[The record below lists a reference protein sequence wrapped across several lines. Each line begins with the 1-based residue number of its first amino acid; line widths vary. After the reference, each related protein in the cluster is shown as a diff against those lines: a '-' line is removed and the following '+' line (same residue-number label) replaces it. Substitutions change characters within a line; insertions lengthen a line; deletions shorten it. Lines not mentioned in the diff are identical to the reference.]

1 MRSKHY
7 IDAHMRLHAGA
18 VHIWAA
24 DLDAVDTQIE
34 RLLDE
39 QERERGARIVREPV
53 RQRWMAARGVLR
65 VLLGNY
71 LHEHPSAL
79 RFAREARGKP
89 MLDLPGG
96 GRLRFNLSHSG
107 GLAVYALTE
116 MCAVG
121 VDVELVDRRMGAV
134 GRPDEVALAQRVLG
148 SATAERLRKLD
159 PQPHRQDFLRAWVRH
174 EAEGKRL
181 GVGARHEAEGRR
193 LGVGVRN
200 SPVQARM
207 RGSRPW
213 IAELDLGRDAVGAVA
228 LAVAPVDFQVYAID
242 FRACGSILP
251 VSTIMTHHDE
261 PNVSKYS

>member
-1 MRSKHY
+1 
-7 IDAHMRLHAGA
+7 MRLHAGA
-18 VHIWAA
+18 VHIWTA

-39 QERERGARIVREPV
+39 QERERAARIVREPV

-65 VLLGNY
+65 VLLGAY
-71 LHEHPSAL
+71 TDEHPSAL
-79 RFAREARGKP
+79 RFAQEARGKP
-89 MLDLPGG
+89 MLDLPGRS
-96 GRLRFNLSHSG
+96 RLRFNLSHSG
-107 GLAVYALTE
+107 PLAVYAVTE

-121 VDVELVDRRMGAV
+121 VDVELVARRMGAV
-134 GRPDEVALAQRVLG
+134 GRPDEAALAQRVLG

-159 PQPHRQDFLRAWVRH
+159 PQAHRQDFLRAWVRH

-181 GVGARHEAEGRR
+181 GM
-193 LGVGVRN
+193 GVGN
-200 SPVQARM
+200 TPVQART
-207 RGSRPW
+207 RDSRPW
-213 IAELDLGRDAVGAVA
+213 IAELDLGNDAVGAIA

-261 PNVSKYS
+261 PNVSKYW